1 MKISVISFTQKGYEL
16 SCEIAEKLQKKNDI
30 KDINDIEIYTK
41 CSLYKE
47 KSDIKTYYNKTDNKT
62 SGSFQPA
69 YTKLKIDEWAAT
81 QMNKKNAL
89 IFIGACGIAVRAIAP
104 SVKNKLSDS
113 PVIVIDELGK
123 FVIPILSG
131 HMGGAN
137 ELAESIADQINAV
150 PVITTAT
157 DINEKFAVDV
167 FAKENDLAILNKDGI
182 AKVSAKVLS
191 GEVIMVSVDQSI
203 LKNKLQDTA
212 KFIEY
217 PPNRPVDILISRD
230 KDIKKYEAA
239 LYLKSKQYVIGIGCK
254 KNTPYEKIE
263 YAINKSLTET
273 GIEKCE
279 VRKIASIDIKK
290 NEPGIIQWCRQNRLD
305 FSTYTATELL
315 SVEGE
320 FSSSAFV
327 QKQVGVDNVC
337 ERAAVMGC
345 KELVYDTIMEHEET
359 THKSDEKALCDKANG
374 NGKCFLCASDNEKN
388 IRLVYKKHAY
398 DGVTIAIA
406 SYGCSHKI

>member
-1 MKISVISFTQKGYEL
+1 MNVSVVSFTQKGYKL
-16 SCEIAEKLQKKNDI
+16 SCEIAEKLQKVNNI
-30 KDINDIEIYTK
+30 SGIELYTK
-41 CSLYKE
+41 CSLYELIDETESKKE
-47 KSDIKTYYNKTDNKT
+47 SDIKT
-62 SGSFQPA
+62 SESFLPA
-69 YTKLKIDEWAAT
+69 YIKLKIDEWAAT
-81 QMNKKNAL
+81 QMHKKNVL

-137 ELAESIADQINAV
+137 ELAELIADRINAV

-167 FAKENDLAILNKDGI
+167 FAKENDLAILNKEGI

-203 LKNKLQDTA
+203 IGKIRIVNSNFIGILKNRLQDTA

-217 PPNRPVDILISRD
+217 PPNSPVDILISRD

-239 LYLKSKQYVIGIGCK
+239 LYLKPKQYVIGIGCK

-263 YAINKSLTET
+263 YAINEGLDET
-273 GIEKCE
+273 KIEKCE
-279 VRKIASIDIKK
+279 VKKIASIDIKK

-305 FSTYTATELL
+305 FATYTATELL
-315 SVEGE
+315 SVEGK

-345 KELVYDTIMEHEET
+345 IELIYDTKMEHEVT
-359 THKSDEKALCDKANG
+359 THKSD
-374 NGKCFLCASDNEKN
+374 EKN

-406 SYGCSHKI
+406 KIASDITEP